1 MPDASLDTAAHGPG
15 EPEPGGERLGRAAL
29 LLYLGWIG
37 VAWLAHAVGDSRLDP
52 LAGILLLAGA
62 LLTNLLFG
70 AVFRRAA
77 AQHAES
83 GATLATVHAIMGI
96 IWATLYAH
104 FSRGGSGL
112 ALGMMLCAVAL
123 PALFGD
129 RGTLWR
135 LAVFG
140 WLAYAGV
147 TGLKLLPPA
156 EFAAGVWL
164 QLLAVALLA
173 LAALLVYAALVEER
187 QRAARLAQA
196 RLAYALREARHHA
209 ERDQLTHSYSRR
221 YIMDLLARE
230 KGRSD
235 RSGERFSIC
244 LLDIDHFKA
253 VNDLYGHQTGDRI
266 LATFVRRIRRE
277 LRTMDSVNGGA
288 LPRAL
293 GRFGGEEFLVILP
306 GTGLQGALRCAERM
320 RQAVVSRP
328 FNGLHQ
334 ITASIGIAEYETGE
348 TLEQLLRRCDEALY
362 AAKRAG
368 RNRVTCSTGPGKPDT
383 VVMPDLRSTV

>member
-1 MPDASLDTAAHGPG
+1 MPDSPGDAAAQGHDEGCL
-15 EPEPGGERLGRAAL
+15 GGERLGRAAL

-37 VAWLAHAVGDSRLDP
+37 VGWLAHAVGDSRLDP
-52 LAGILLLAGA
+52 LAGLLLLGGA

-70 AVFRRAA
+70 TVFRRADGEVR
-77 AQHAES
+77 ES
-83 GATLATVHAIMGI
+83 AGTFATVHAIMGI

-123 PALFGD
+123 PALFGE
-129 RGTLWR
+129 RGALLR
-135 LAVFG
+135 LAAFG

-147 TGLKLLPPA
+147 TALKLLPPA
-156 EFAAGVWL
+156 EFGAGTWL
-164 QLLAVALLA
+164 QLVAVATLA
-173 LAALLVYAALVEER
+173 LAALLVYAAVIEEQ
-187 QRAARLAQA
+187 QRAARLSRE
-196 RLAYALREARHHA
+196 RLLYALREARHHA

-221 YIMDLLARE
+221 YIMDMLARE
-230 KGRSD
+230 KGRAD
-235 RSGERFSIC
+235 RSGDRFSIC

-266 LATFVRRIRRE
+266 LATFVRRVRRE

-320 RQAVVSRP
+320 RQSVVSRP

-334 ITASIGIAEYETGE
+334 VTASIGIAEYQTGE

-383 VVMPDLRSTV
+383 VVMPDLRSSL